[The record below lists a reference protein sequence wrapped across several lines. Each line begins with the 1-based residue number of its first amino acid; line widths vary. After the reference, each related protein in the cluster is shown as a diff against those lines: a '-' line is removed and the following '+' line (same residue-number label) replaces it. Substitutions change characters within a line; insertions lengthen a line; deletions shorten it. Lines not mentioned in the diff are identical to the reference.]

1 MGKHIIAQRRG
12 HGSLTYRSPSF
23 RHVSEIKHLGDGNYK
38 IEDIIQAPG
47 RNAPVLVLKMKY
59 ENICLHST
67 EHMWVRKL
75 RLVMLN
81 QHPLVPQIF
90 FQNR

>member
-47 RNAPVLVLKMKY
+47 RNAPVLVLKN
-59 ENICLHST
+59 ENNEKIYACIQRSICGSGNYG
-67 EHMWVRKL
+67 W
-75 RLVMLN
+75 
-81 QHPLVPQIF
+81 
-90 FQNR
+90 